1 MRHRLLQSGGADGCY
16 RLPFFGAGQQLTAL
30 TSSDSFR
37 RFTSILTHKRRI
49 NGESLPSSNELR
61 CDHPITPVAGPN
73 STAQSAGWAT
83 RSTSWGLTQG
93 SHSRAIYH
101 IRVAH
106 PVMKVDRQF
115 PQVKRVIVG
124 IGARFV
130 GMAYAPCRLWGGCT
144 ADAAKGRG
152 GASGIKNL
160 NALKTSSVNFR

>member
-1 MRHRLLQSGGADGCY
+1 MRHRLLQPGGADGCY
-16 RLPFFGAGQQLTAL
+16 RLPFFGAGQQLPAL

-61 CDHPITPVAGPN
+61 CDHPIIPVAGPN

-106 PVMKVDRQF
+106 PVMEVDRQF

-130 GMAYAPCRLWGGCT
+130 GMATPHAAFGAAVQPTLRRAVEAPP
-144 ADAAKGRG
+144 
-152 GASGIKNL
+152 GIKNL